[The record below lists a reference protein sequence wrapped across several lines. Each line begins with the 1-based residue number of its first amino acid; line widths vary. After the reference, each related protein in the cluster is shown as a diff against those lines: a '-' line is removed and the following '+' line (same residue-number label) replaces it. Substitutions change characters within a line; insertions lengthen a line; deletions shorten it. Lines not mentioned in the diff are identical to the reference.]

1 MAKKEVSERCEL
13 YFPSDIQEMMGIG
26 KTKTYEFLEDV
37 YLNQS
42 PFTVFKVGKLYRI
55 PKASFNRWY
64 YADICK
70 VRKQAG

>member
-1 MAKKEVSERCEL
+1 M

-64 YADICK
+64 YADN
-70 VRKQAG
+70 V